1 MVDTAAPLQSVPELR
16 QELAG
21 RQSERRVSVEL
32 TTEAGLAA
40 YADVARC
47 GTFSPSQSPTWIAGW
62 VNKLR
67 PDFIVATLTH
77 ESQPAFSVALE
88 IIGKGPL
95 RVALLMSGRHA
106 NGNMPPVSATF
117 AKCATVSDI
126 RAVIAAIGKA
136 RPDID
141 VIAFE
146 RLATEIGGV
155 RNPLLLL
162 PHMQSPNLSLAVDLT
177 GGFEALLGRASG
189 KRKRKKHRS
198 QMRKFEA
205 AGGFR
210 RIEARTE
217 AETNALLDAFF
228 AMKEVRFRRAG
239 IVNVFAD
246 PEVQAF
252 FRFIFAEA
260 LKEPKPTFVLHG
272 LEVGGRIR
280 AVTGSSRCAE
290 RLVCEFGGIADDDMA
305 FASPGEF
312 LFFDNIEEACRD
324 GLSVYDFSVGDE
336 PYKRLWCD
344 LEIRQFDALVPLS
357 VKGHV
362 FAAAMRVTTR
372 LKAFVKNNR
381 LAEEDGRA
389 GGTSGGLKPDRGL
402 LARMRAVVPRVFAQK
417 NNCPSAGSENH
428 RKNEKNE
435 HRRKGHHRNHLSTC
449 LALPLNVM
457 QWQPKAKP
465 VSKRRTGKSWLM

>member
-1 MVDTAAPLQSVPELR
+1 MVDAAAPLQSVPELR

-21 RQSERRVSVEL
+21 SRSESRASVEV
-32 TTEAGLAA
+32 TTKAGLAA
-40 YADVARC
+40 YADVAR
-47 GTFSPSQSPTWIAGW
+47 GGMFSPSQSPAWIAGW
-62 VNKLR
+62 VKYVG
-67 PDFIVATLTH
+67 PEFILATLTRDG
-77 ESQPAFSVALE
+77 QLAFSVTLE
-88 IIGKGPL
+88 IVGKGPL
-95 RVALLMSGRHA
+95 RVAAFMGGRHA
-106 NGNMPPVSATF
+106 NGNMPPVSAAF
-117 AKCATVSDI
+117 ANSATIADM
-126 RAVIAAIGKA
+126 RAVVAAIRKA

-141 VIAFE
+141 LIAFE

-177 GGFEALLGRASG
+177 GGFDALLGRASG

-205 AGGFR
+205 AGGSR
-210 RIEARTE
+210 RIEAKTE

-228 AMKEVRFRRAG
+228 AMNEVRFRKAG
-239 IVNVFAD
+239 IANVFAE

-252 FRFIFAEA
+252 FRSVFARA
-260 LKEPKPTFVLHG
+260 LKEPEPSFVLHG

-280 AVTGSSRCAE
+280 AVTGSSRCAD
-290 RLVCEFGGIADDDMA
+290 RLICEFGAIADDDMA

-312 LFFDNIEEACRD
+312 LFFDNIEEACKE

-357 VKGHV
+357 AKGQA
-362 FAAAMRVTTR
+362 FAVTMRATTR

-381 LAEEDGRA
+381 FVWRLVKTFRKKASAQAEPAD
-389 GGTSGGLKPDRGL
+389 D
-402 LARMRAVVPRVFAQK
+402 
-417 NNCPSAGSENH
+417 
-428 RKNEKNE
+428 
-435 HRRKGHHRNHLSTC
+435 
-449 LALPLNVM
+449 
-457 QWQPKAKP
+457 
-465 VSKRRTGKSWLM
+465 